1 MHECKPWLEAWVMR
15 RRDDVSERVFSFGVT
30 APEDAR
36 YDGTVVDGRGL
47 DWLTSELDWRTFGT
61 HRSRQSST

>member
-1 MHECKPWLEAWVMR
+1 MR